1 MEKLKFMIILLVF
14 VILNSACTT
23 IKILNVNK
31 ESDFSL
37 SNYETYDFYH
47 INIDTTAFPE
57 YNKRFLWVED
67 ELMKQLEMNGLK
79 RSTTNPDLLINIG
92 IVLDKKV
99 QTRET
104 DFFTDAQFMYVRNY
118 KWESQEI
125 AIGEYHDSTFAI
137 DFVDSK
143 DNSLK
148 CMAVGDAVLVKK
160 DKNVKKNIEVGM
172 NKLFKKINKD

>member
-1 MEKLKFMIILLVF
+1 MEKLKITLILLVF

-31 ESDFSL
+31 EVDFSL
-37 SNYETYDFYH
+37 SDYETYDFYH
-47 INIDTTAFPE
+47 IDIDTTAFPE
-57 YNKRFLWVED
+57 YNKRFLWLED
-67 ELMKQLEMNGLK
+67 ELMKQLAVNGLK

-104 DFFTDAQFMYVRNY
+104 DFLTDAQFMYVRNY

-125 AIGEYHDSTFAI
+125 AIGEYYDSTFAI

-143 DNSLK
+143 DNALK

-160 DKNVKKNIEVGM
+160 DKNVKKNIEVGL